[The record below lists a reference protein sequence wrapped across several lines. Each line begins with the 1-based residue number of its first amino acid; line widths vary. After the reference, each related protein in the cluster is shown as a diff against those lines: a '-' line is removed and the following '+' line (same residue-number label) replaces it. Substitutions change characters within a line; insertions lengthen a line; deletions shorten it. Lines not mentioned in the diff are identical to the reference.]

1 MKIIYRIFSQRFFFM
16 LLLLINAA
24 CSIFSTRRTLTTFVS
39 SHKDTVVK
47 NKVDCMVRCEEI
59 RTSICIGV
67 VHLSTSCFLI
77 TAVLN
82 PTTVNEEATDTS
94 LTTLY
99 MPKTPITIC
108 PKSNWTYLAP
118 NKMLSVYFLED
129 KYEDCGLKYGRPAVI
144 ISEEELQVVTR
155 IFEEVGMPLVTG
167 ATVVGKRFRWYR
179 GKEDMVETVW
189 KNSEIPKVNNK
200 FVGAIVDDRGISSF
214 QPTSGHSVVLCE
226 CYEMVEY

>member
-1 MKIIYRIFSQRFFFM
+1 M
-16 LLLLINAA
+16 INAS
-24 CSIFSTRRTLTTFVS
+24 CSIFSTKRTLTTFVS
-39 SHKDTVVK
+39 SHKDTVAK
-47 NKVDCMVRCEEI
+47 NKVDCMVRCEEN

-67 VHLSTSCFLI
+67 VHLFTSCFLI

-82 PTTVNEEATDTS
+82 PTEVNEEATDTS

-129 KYEDCGLKYGRPAVI
+129 KYEDCGMKYGRPAVI
-144 ISEEELQVVTR
+144 ISKEELEVVTR
-155 IFEEVGMPLVTG
+155 IFEEVDIPLLTG
-167 ATVVGKRFRWYR
+167 ATVIGKRFRWYR

-189 KNSEIPKVNNK
+189 KNSEIPKANKK

-214 QPTSGHSVVLCE
+214 QTTSGHSVVVCE